1 MLGGGVDFSGLLGV
15 VWGCLLCGGGGCRDS
30 GRQEAGGRGRGGKP
44 KGRVIP
50 VTCETRDWHGM
61 GKRER

>member
-30 GRQEAGGRGRGGKP
+30 GRQEAGGMGRGRGGKT
-44 KGRVIP
+44 KG
-50 VTCETRDWHGM
+50 EGNGDGM
-61 GKRER
+61 GWDG